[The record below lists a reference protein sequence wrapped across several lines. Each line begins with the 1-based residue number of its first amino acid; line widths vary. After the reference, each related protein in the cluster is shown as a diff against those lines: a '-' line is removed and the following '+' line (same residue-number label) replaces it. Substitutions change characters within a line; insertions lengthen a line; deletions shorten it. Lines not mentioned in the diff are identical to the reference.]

1 MMLNLLCHYRLILY
15 NQPKVNIS
23 TEFMEIKMN
32 VNEKVRFLREARGW
46 SQEEMAERVGLSVH
60 GYSKI
65 ERGETQLNLSR
76 LRQICEVLNYDM
88 LELMTLGEKN
98 VVYFQESGNNHS
110 INIINPT
117 SENLVSEIAQL
128 KQTISHQAE
137 IIEMQK
143 VQIET
148 LNALVASMK
157 SA

>member
-1 MMLNLLCHYRLILY
+1 
-15 NQPKVNIS
+15 
-23 TEFMEIKMN
+23 MN
-32 VNEKVRFLREARGW
+32 VNEKVRFLREAQGW
-46 SQEEMAERVGLSVH
+46 SQEEMAEKVGLSVH
-60 GYSKI
+60 GYAKI
-65 ERGETQLNLSR
+65 ERGETQLNIPR
-76 LRQICEVLNYDM
+76 LRQICEVLNYDL

-143 VQIET
+143 AQIET
-148 LNALVASMK
+148 LNELVGSLKGA
-157 SA
+157 

>member
-1 MMLNLLCHYRLILY
+1 
-15 NQPKVNIS
+15 
-23 TEFMEIKMN
+23 MN

-65 ERGETQLNLSR
+65 ERGETQLNISR

-98 VVYFQESGNNHS
+98 VVYFQESGNNTGNNNS

-143 VQIET
+143 AHIET
-148 LNALVASMK
+148 LNALVSSMK
-157 SA
+157 NA

>member
-1 MMLNLLCHYRLILY
+1 
-15 NQPKVNIS
+15 
-23 TEFMEIKMN
+23 MN
-32 VNEKVRFLREARGW
+32 VNEKVRFLREAQGW
-46 SQEEMAERVGLSVH
+46 SQEEMAEKVGLSVH
-60 GYSKI
+60 GYAKI

-143 VQIET
+143 AQIET
-148 LNALVASMK
+148 LNALVASLK
-157 SA
+157 GA

>member
-1 MMLNLLCHYRLILY
+1 
-15 NQPKVNIS
+15 
-23 TEFMEIKMN
+23 MN
-32 VNEKVRFLREARGW
+32 VNEKVRFLREAQGW
-46 SQEEMAERVGLSVH
+46 SQEEMAEKVGLSVH
-60 GYSKI
+60 GYAKI
-65 ERGETQLNLSR
+65 ERGETQLNIPR
-76 LRQICEVLNYDM
+76 LRQICEVLNYDL

-143 VQIET
+143 AQIET
-148 LNALVASMK
+148 LNALVASLK
-157 SA
+157 GV

>member
-1 MMLNLLCHYRLILY
+1 
-15 NQPKVNIS
+15 
-23 TEFMEIKMN
+23 MN

-65 ERGETQLNLSR
+65 ERGETQLNISR

-143 VQIET
+143 AQIET
-148 LNALVASMK
+148 LNALVASLK
-157 SA
+157 GA

>member
-1 MMLNLLCHYRLILY
+1 
-15 NQPKVNIS
+15 
-23 TEFMEIKMN
+23 MN

>member
-1 MMLNLLCHYRLILY
+1 
-15 NQPKVNIS
+15 
-23 TEFMEIKMN
+23 MN
-32 VNEKVRFLREARGW
+32 VNEKVRFLREAQGW
-46 SQEEMAERVGLSVH
+46 SQEEMAEKVGLSVH
-60 GYSKI
+60 GYAKI
-65 ERGETQLNLSR
+65 ERGETQLNIPR
-76 LRQICEVLNYDM
+76 LRQICEVLNYDL

-143 VQIET
+143 AQIET
-148 LNALVASMK
+148 LNALVASLK
-157 SA
+157 GA

>member
-1 MMLNLLCHYRLILY
+1 
-15 NQPKVNIS
+15 
-23 TEFMEIKMN
+23 MN
-32 VNEKVRFLREARGW
+32 VNEKIRFLREARGW

-65 ERGETQLNLSR
+65 ERGETQLNISR

-117 SENLVSEIAQL
+117 SENLVSEITKL

-143 VQIET
+143 AQIET
-148 LNALVASMK
+148 LNALVSSMK

>member
-1 MMLNLLCHYRLILY
+1 
-15 NQPKVNIS
+15 
-23 TEFMEIKMN
+23 MN
-32 VNEKVRFLREARGW
+32 VNEKIRFLREARGW

-65 ERGETQLNLSR
+65 ERGETQLNISR

-98 VVYFQESGNNHS
+98 VIYFQESGNNHS

-143 VQIET
+143 AQIET
-148 LNALVASMK
+148 LNALIASMK

>member
-1 MMLNLLCHYRLILY
+1 MLY
-15 NQPKVNIS
+15 NQPQVKIS
-23 TEFMEIKMN
+23 TEFMEMKMN

-117 SENLVSEIAQL
+117 SENLVSEIATL

-143 VQIET
+143 AQIET
-148 LNALVASMK
+148 LNALVGSLKGA
-157 SA
+157 

>member
-1 MMLNLLCHYRLILY
+1 
-15 NQPKVNIS
+15 
-23 TEFMEIKMN
+23 MN

-65 ERGETQLNLSR
+65 ERGETQLNISR

>member
-1 MMLNLLCHYRLILY
+1 
-15 NQPKVNIS
+15 
-23 TEFMEIKMN
+23 MN

-65 ERGETQLNLSR
+65 ERGETQLNISR

-143 VQIET
+143 AQIET
-148 LNALVASMK
+148 LNALVSSMK
-157 SA
+157 NA

>member
-1 MMLNLLCHYRLILY
+1 
-15 NQPKVNIS
+15 
-23 TEFMEIKMN
+23 
-32 VNEKVRFLREARGW
+32 
-46 SQEEMAERVGLSVH
+46 MAERVGLSVH

-143 VQIET
+143 AQIET

>member
-15 NQPKVNIS
+15 NQLKVNIS

-65 ERGETQLNLSR
+65 ERGETQLNISR

-110 INIINPT
+110 INII
-117 SENLVSEIAQL
+117 
-128 KQTISHQAE
+128 
-137 IIEMQK
+137 
-143 VQIET
+143 
-148 LNALVASMK
+148 
-157 SA
+157 

>member
-1 MMLNLLCHYRLILY
+1 MLY
-15 NQPKVNIS
+15 NQPQVKIS
-23 TEFMEIKMN
+23 TEFMEMKMN

-65 ERGETQLNLSR
+65 ERGETQLNISR

-117 SENLVSEIAQL
+117 SENLVSEIATL

-143 VQIET
+143 AQIET
-148 LNALVASMK
+148 LNALVTSIKNA
-157 SA
+157 

>member
-1 MMLNLLCHYRLILY
+1 
-15 NQPKVNIS
+15 
-23 TEFMEIKMN
+23 MN

-143 VQIET
+143 AQIET